1 MPSAFPALSI
11 FLFVTALLCLGL
23 GIYALS
29 QSATV
34 FGRHF
39 GGLMFCG
46 ALYALGYG
54 LELAAPD
61 LATMQATQRVQYLG
75 IPFVPYFW
83 VGLAWSYLEP
93 RGMPPRWHL
102 GLLGLSTL
110 VLLAFQ
116 SNDLH
121 RQYYTQLA
129 YTHEAGLAIAVIGK
143 GLCYWFNIAYL
154 NLSTVMGVLLLF
166 RAWRQSVSLYRQQAG
181 LLLLGSLLPWL
192 FHLLYQLG
200 LSPHGIDLS
209 PFGLAATGLVFAV
222 ACLRH
227 SVLDVLPMARDL
239 VFDGVAEGVIVLDLR
254 QRIID
259 FNRAA
264 RRFFPQ
270 LDHSLIGTEGLR
282 MPDVP
287 ALAQAMRQAEPCIHE
302 GGGRRVEVRHQLLH
316 DRRGLLVGSA
326 LLVQDVTEK
335 LALLD
340 ELRALATLDGLT
352 GCYNRRHLLELAAR
366 ELLRARRHQRAL
378 SVLIVDVDDFKF
390 INDSQGHAA
399 GDTLLSRLTTTL
411 RQRLRATDI
420 FGRYGGDEFVI
431 VLPET
436 GADCALLIAEDLCR
450 LAREQCAHGLSIGVA
465 TLGVEHEDFAALL
478 READRALYRSKAA
491 GKGRAAVLSD

>member
-23 GIYALS
+23 GINALR

-46 ALYALGYG
+46 AAYALGYG

-61 LATMQATQRVQYLG
+61 LARMQAMLRLQYLG

-102 GLLGLSTL
+102 ALLGLSLL

-116 SNDLH
+116 SNELH
-121 RQYYTQLA
+121 HQYYTQLA
-129 YTHEAGLAIAVIGK
+129 YRREADLAIAVIGK
-143 GLCYWFNIAYL
+143 GVGYWFNIAYL
-154 NLSTVMGVLLLF
+154 NLSTLMGVLLLF
-166 RAWRQSVSLYRQQAG
+166 RAWRQSVSLYRQQAL

-192 FHLLYQLG
+192 FHLLYQFG

-227 SVLDVLPMARDL
+227 SVLDVLPLARDL
-239 VFDGVAEGVIVLDLR
+239 VFDGIAEGVIVLDLR
-254 QRIID
+254 QRIVD

-264 RRFFPQ
+264 RGFFPL
-270 LDHSLIGTEGLR
+270 LDHSLIGTEGLHL
-282 MPDVP
+282 PEVP
-287 ALAQAMRQAEPCIHE
+287 ALAQALRQMAPCIHE
-302 GGGRRVEVRHQLLH
+302 GGGQRLEVRHQPLR
-316 DRRGLLVGSA
+316 DRRGQVVGSA

-352 GCYNRRHLLELAAR
+352 GCYNRRHLLELAER

-378 SVLIVDVDDFKF
+378 SVLIIDLDDFKQ

-399 GDTLLSRLTTTL
+399 GDVLLRRLTATL

-420 FGRYGGDEFVI
+420 LGRYGGDEFVV

-436 GADCALLIAEDLCR
+436 SEACALRIAEDLCR
-450 LAREQCAHGLSIGVA
+450 LGREQCAHGLSIGVA
-465 TLGVEHEDFAALL
+465 MLGAAHEDFAALL
-478 READRALYRSKAA
+478 RQADQALYRGKAA
-491 GKGRAAVLSD
+491 GKGRAAVLTA